1 MKTKYLDYNYIRKVG
16 EYEFLVKVQ
25 YMPLFIIKKQVR
37 VSIVMIPTKESIDS
51 YKRSVIV
58 SHSKIDYIVQKFISS
73 YLEELNY
80 FKITLT

>member
-58 SHSKIDYIVQKFISS
+58 SHSKINYIVQKFISS

-80 FKITLT
+80 FKIT

>member
-1 MKTKYLDYNYIRKVG
+1 
-16 EYEFLVKVQ
+16 
-25 YMPLFIIKKQVR
+25 MPLFIIKKQVR

>member
-1 MKTKYLDYNYIRKVG
+1 MKTKYLDYNYNLKVG
-16 EYEFLVKVQ
+16 EYEFLVKVH

-73 YLEELNY
+73 YFEELNY
-80 FKITLT
+80 FKIT

>member
-80 FKITLT
+80 FKIT